1 MQYTRPEGMLIRWGD
16 FLGSLVVLQRF
27 AAHRFGG
34 LNAIWN
40 KMSAELVKL
49 ENVTP
54 DWIEPLRA
62 NIVRLGRAAGYPM
75 ERRTPGV
82 PVVTYVNRQG
92 AGRRLDDEDAERV
105 VERMW
110 QLHADKVIEFHDAMM
125 EEIPKDEQF
134 CLAAKTDVSLG
145 FGAGARSEFG
155 EAERWLRRLIDL
167 DGRSWERAQSSTLD
181 EARRD
186 GHRGTSSAV
195 LVCRNDTSP
204 SN

>member
-1 MQYTRPEGMLIRWGD
+1 
-16 FLGSLVVLQRF
+16 
-27 AAHRFGG
+27 
-34 LNAIWN
+34 
-40 KMSAELVKL
+40 MSAELVKL

-75 ERRTPGV
+75 QRRTPGV

-145 FGAGARSEFG
+145 FGVLVQVPGRKNVAR
-155 EAERWLRRLIDL
+155 LRGGYVGSIDL
-167 DGRSWERAQSSTLD
+167 DGRSWEWAQSSTLD
-181 EARRD
+181 ETGWD